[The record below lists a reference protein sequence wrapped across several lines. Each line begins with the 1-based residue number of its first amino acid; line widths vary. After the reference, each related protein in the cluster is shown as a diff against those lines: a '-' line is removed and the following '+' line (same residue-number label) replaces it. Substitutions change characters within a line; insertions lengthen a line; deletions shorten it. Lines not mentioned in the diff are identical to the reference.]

1 MSESIMIS
9 IVSLVLVVS
18 GMLAPAVVE
27 HIRGKN
33 ESKRYM
39 RECQIRQYQVAE
51 KAILDYISATGQLMR
66 YGDQK
71 SSLKYGKYFPGVL
84 LYVPIE
90 EHDKF
95 FEFDSKIR
103 RKQYDP
109 TAFSELILILKDCLA
124 TYRHLESTG
133 DK

>member
-1 MSESIMIS
+1 MSDSITIS
-9 IVSLVLVVS
+9 IVSLILVVS

-27 HIRGKN
+27 FIRGLN
-33 ESKRYM
+33 ESNRYK
-39 RECQIRQYQVAE
+39 RECLIRQYQSAE

-66 YGDQK
+66 YVDPK
-71 SSLKYGKYFPGVL
+71 SSLEYGKYFPGVL

-95 FEFDSKIR
+95 FEFDNKIR
-103 RKQYDP
+103 MKQYDQK
-109 TAFSELILILKDCLA
+109 AFSELVLILRKCLA
-124 TYRHLESTG
+124 AYRHLENTT

>member
-1 MSESIMIS
+1 MSESNTLA

-18 GMLAPAVVE
+18 GMFAPAVVE
-27 HIRGKN
+27 FIRGLN
-33 ESKRYM
+33 ESNRYK
-39 RECQIRQYQVAE
+39 RECLIRQYQAAE
-51 KAILDYISATGQLMR
+51 KAILDYISSTGQLMR

-90 EHDKF
+90 KHNEF
-95 FEFDSKIR
+95 FEFDNAIR
-103 RKQYDP
+103 RGQYDQK
-109 TAFSELILILKDCLA
+109 AFSELVLVLRECLA
-124 TYRHLESTG
+124 TYKHLENTT

>member
-1 MSESIMIS
+1 MSDSITIS
-9 IVSLVLVVS
+9 VVSLVLVVS

-39 RECQIRQYQVAE
+39 RECQIRQYQAAE

-71 SSLKYGKYFPGVL
+71 SSLEYGKYFPGVL

-90 EHDKF
+90 AHDKF
-95 FEFDSKIR
+95 FEFDNKIR
-103 RKQYDP
+103 MKQYDQ
-109 TAFSELILILKDCLA
+109 TAFSEIILILKDCLA
-124 TYRHLESTG
+124 TYRHLESTS